1 MEYTALVILAAL
13 AQYLFFSVR
22 VGMARG
28 KYGIKAPATRGDE
41 AWERLFR
48 VQMNTLEQLIVFL
61 PALVLFSLYVSDS
74 WAVLPGLVFLAGR
87 QLYSHEYVSN
97 PQSRGPGMGMTF
109 LANAV
114 LVVGALAGILLK
126 LV

>member
-1 MEYTALVILAAL
+1 MEFSALVILAAL
-13 AQYLFFSVR
+13 AQYLFFSIR

-28 KYGIKAPATRGDE
+28 KYGIEAPATRGDE
-41 AWERLFR
+41 TWERLFR

-74 WAVLPGLVFLAGR
+74 WAVLPGLVYLAGR
-87 QLYSHEYVSN
+87 QLYSHEYVTN
-97 PQSRGPGMGMTF
+97 PKSRGPGMGMTF
-109 LANAV
+109 IANAA
-114 LVVGALAGILLK
+114 LMVGALAGVILK

>member
-28 KYGIKAPATRGDE
+28 KYGIEAPATRGDE

-87 QLYSHEYVSN
+87 QLYAHEYVSN
-97 PQSRGPGMGMTF
+97 PRSRGPGMGMTF

-114 LVVGALAGILLK
+114 LMAGALAGIVLK

>member
-1 MEYTALVILAAL
+1 MKFSALVILAAL
-13 AQYLFFSVR
+13 AQYLFFSIR

-28 KYGIKAPATRGDE
+28 KYGIEAPATRGDE
-41 AWERLFR
+41 TWERLFR

-74 WAVLPGLVFLAGR
+74 WAVLPGLVYLAGR
-87 QLYSHEYVSN
+87 QLYSHEYVTN
-97 PQSRGPGMGMTF
+97 PKSRGPGMGMTF
-109 LANAV
+109 IANAA
-114 LVVGALAGILLK
+114 LMVGALAGVILK